1 MTPESPYPT
10 VYIPRQEA
18 QFCFQIDDY
27 RILVSCQDDARC
39 SKRLSYQ
46 FNSSDSG
53 LINNPIETGEV
64 RPFSGSFYAVNSEMR
79 KQLPGWIVSVRL
91 QVWPKTEL
99 SMLSSPWLSEREL
112 VENTIR
118 LHNRPAH
125 KPEEWPNYT
134 VPKDHKDVVTI
145 RLDERL
151 WSLCEFGDFSVND
164 ALMTELT
171 EHLVLIVVFDTAAF
185 WQRKTYPPEGLK
197 AHLKPLFVDYL
208 SCIQIIPT
216 EGVPEP
222 ELPPLGFY
230 PSKREEKEI
239 DKEGKTVVEDTSS
252 GPSSEWG
259 W

>member
-1 MTPESPYPT
+1 MATEHPYPA
-10 VYIPRQEA
+10 VHIPDQPA
-18 QFCFQIDDY
+18 QFCFQVDSY
-27 RILVSCQDDARC
+27 RVLVSCEDDARC
-39 SKRLSYQ
+39 DRRLDYQ
-46 FNSSDSG
+46 FHNIEGGVISNS
-53 LINNPIETGEV
+53 NETGEIQ
-64 RPFSGSFYAVNSEMR
+64 PFSGSFYAINRDMR
-79 KQLPGWIVSVRL
+79 ERFPGWIASVNL
-91 QVWPKTEL
+91 QIWPKSEL

-216 EGVPEP
+216 EGVPES

-239 DKEGKTVVEDTSS
+239 DSEGNTVVEDTSS
-252 GPSSEWG
+252 MLSSEWG